1 MNGNKLLLEE
11 EINNSLYISNFPA
24 PTRRKSSG
32 KCRPDQTTRKRSHR
46 SQKTIRKCS
55 RQTRPKGMES
65 EI

>member
-32 KCRPDQTTRKRSHR
+32 KCRPD
-46 SQKTIRKCS
+46 
-55 RQTRPKGMES
+55 
-65 EI
+65 